1 MGIAEADPSLDVD
14 GWDAAAKTAA
24 LANVLLGANITPKD
38 VDRQGIGPATGPLA
52 RDARAAGRR
61 LKLVARA
68 DRDGRRITA
77 RVAPEEL
84 RGDDLLA
91 GLEGQQNAL
100 ILKTDVLEEIA
111 IVQRSGSLTQTAYAL
126 LSDLISIGRR

>member
-1 MGIAEADPSLDVD
+1 
-14 GWDAAAKTAA
+14 
-24 LANVLLGANITPKD
+24 
-38 VDRQGIGPATGPLA
+38 
-52 RDARAAGRR
+52 

-68 DRDGRRITA
+68 ERQGRRVTA

-100 ILKTDVLEEIA
+100 ILKTDLLEEIA
-111 IVQRSGSLTQTAYAL
+111 IVQRGGSLTMTAYAL
-126 LSDLISIGRR
+126 LSDLVTVARGIAARPPGR